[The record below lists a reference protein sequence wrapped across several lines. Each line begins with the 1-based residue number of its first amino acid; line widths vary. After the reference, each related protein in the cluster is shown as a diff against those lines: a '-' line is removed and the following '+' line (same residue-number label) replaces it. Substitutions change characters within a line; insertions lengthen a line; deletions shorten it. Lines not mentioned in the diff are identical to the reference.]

1 MNLTYLEIDHN
12 RSSYDA
18 LVGDAKRAFI
28 DQLMLGWM
36 FHDHALE
43 GVVLTHEDLRRALS
57 GQPVRNY
64 VENQTQK
71 SLLRLREAA
80 LDLFEWAHGDT
91 ELTMDFIKEMHE
103 RLCDDD
109 CEHAGRYRKRDTSP
123 GVYHLDVVPQGS
135 ISYYFRRMMEMWE
148 EELQFIHPIRAAA
161 IMHWEFM
168 RAFPFDE
175 KTGVV
180 GRLLMNAILIRG
192 GYPPAIIH
200 QMDRQTYFDALNG
213 RREEMIPVIV
223 EAIRATIECATDF
236 GARYAAAEQR
246 QVAY

>member
-12 RSSYDA
+12 RANYDA

-28 DQLMLGWM
+28 DRLMLGWM

-64 VENQTQK
+64 VDGQHQK
-71 SLLRLREAA
+71 SLLRLRQAA
-80 LDLFEWAHGDT
+80 LDLFDWARDDG
-91 ELTMDFIKEMHE
+91 EITMDFIKDLHE
-103 RLCDDD
+103 KLCDEG

-135 ISYYFRRMMEMWE
+135 ISYYFHRLVDMWND
-148 EELQFIHPIRAAA
+148 ELKFINPIRAAA
-161 IMHWEFM
+161 IVHWEFM

-175 KTGVV
+175 KTGMV
-180 GRLLMNAILIRG
+180 GRLLMNAVLIRG

-200 QMDRQTYFDALNG
+200 QMERQTYFAALDG
-213 RREEMIPVIV
+213 RREELIPVLV
-223 EAIRATIECATDF
+223 DAIRATIECAEGFAGCSSAD
-236 GARYAAAEQR
+236 QR